1 MEYLHL
7 YLLFGGILIGMPCA
21 PFWARRVVPKWA
33 KVGTITAIILII
45 VAIML
50 WPGHLQ
56 SDPPTPEQRIGTGK
70 LVLAGAG
77 GPAIAILLILGM
89 LYILMSTDIG
99 QRIFVMAGLAYVAY
113 AIIIQ
118 ITGLVPEGERWRP
131 DQIRDGLIAVS
142 LVGGIAHC
150 IYLSSR
156 RKGPPGPPPPFF

>member
-7 YLLFGGILIGMPCA
+7 YLLLGGILIGLPCA

-56 SDPPTPEQRIGTGK
+56 SDPPTPEQRIGA
-70 LVLAGAG
+70 LVLASAG

-150 IYLSSR
+150 IYLFSSR

>member
-7 YLLFGGILIGMPCA
+7 YLLLGGILIGLPCA

-70 LVLAGAG
+70 LVLAGA
-77 GPAIAILLILGM
+77 PMDWQSI
-89 LYILMSTDIG
+89 
-99 QRIFVMAGLAYVAY
+99 
-113 AIIIQ
+113 
-118 ITGLVPEGERWRP
+118 
-131 DQIRDGLIAVS
+131 
-142 LVGGIAHC
+142 VGGFLVLCLFVGLLYAR
-150 IYLSSR
+150 YLEHKIKKTTGDKR
-156 RKGPPGPPPPFF
+156 GK